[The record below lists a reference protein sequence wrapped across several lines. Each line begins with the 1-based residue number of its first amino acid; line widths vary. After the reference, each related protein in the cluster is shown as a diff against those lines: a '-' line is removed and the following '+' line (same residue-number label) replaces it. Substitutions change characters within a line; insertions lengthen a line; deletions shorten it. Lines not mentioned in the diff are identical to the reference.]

1 MDSSQSESREPRTNG
16 IENGLDNEDE
26 RSKLRPA
33 DIDADVREMERRKR
47 VEMIMSSKLFREELE
62 RIIELQMKD
71 GNGPAGLLQ
80 QISDMM
86 GIQSGKLHTTHM
98 FRGNLLSCI

>member
-1 MDSSQSESREPRTNG
+1 MTDTSQSEPIELQTNG
-16 IENGLDNEDE
+16 LENGLETEDD
-26 RSKLRPA
+26 RTKLRPA
-33 DIDADVREMERRKR
+33 DIEADVKEMERRKR
-47 VEMIMSSKLFREELE
+47 VEMIMNSRLFREELE

-86 GIQSGKLHTTHM
+86 GIQTGKLHTAQ
-98 FRGNLLSCI
+98 FRGKD